1 MTEQDVRWQQR
12 FHQFTKAFLLL
23 KMAIEIKSMSIVERA
38 GLIQFFEMA
47 FELSWKLLKD
57 YQEAEGY
64 VIKSPRDA
72 IKQAYQA
79 NIISAGHDWLKA
91 LQDRNL
97 TTHTYNEQAAL
108 EVEQQIRDKY
118 YPLLQQLQQSFAK
131 KINKTE

>member
-1 MTEQDVRWQQR
+1 MRVPITIAD
-12 FHQFTKAFLLL
+12 
-23 KMAIEIKSMSIVERA
+23 
-38 GLIQFFEMA
+38 
-47 FELSWKLLKD
+47 
-57 YQEAEGY
+57 
-64 VIKSPRDA
+64 
-72 IKQAYQA
+72 
-79 NIISAGHDWLKA
+79 HDWLKA